1 MSHLKKNIQFPLISN
16 QNLLQSKFI
25 DKMFKFIYIAIFLI
39 NIAITNWIFAIYYL
53 QGTQLDT
60 TFLICFLIYDI
71 VTCIVFGEL
80 ILKKQYHELPD

>member
-1 MSHLKKNIQFPLISN
+1 
-16 QNLLQSKFI
+16 LQSKFI
-25 DKMFKFIYIAIFLI
+25 DIMFKFIYIAIFLI
-39 NIAITNWIFAIYYL
+39 NIAVTNWIFAIYYL

-80 ILKKQYHELPD
+80 ILKKHYHELQD